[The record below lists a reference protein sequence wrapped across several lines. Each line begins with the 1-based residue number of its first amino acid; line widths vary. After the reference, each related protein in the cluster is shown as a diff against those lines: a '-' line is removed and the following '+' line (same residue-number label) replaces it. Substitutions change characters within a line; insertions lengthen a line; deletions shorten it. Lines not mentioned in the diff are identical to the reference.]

1 MAFIMTNDGKLA
13 ADVSRMDNVVD
24 RLTEAIKRYVRQVD
38 TRVPDKPEG
47 PRAMEIVSFASNLEH
62 FGNIID
68 KNLCELAVKKR
79 AHVGPRYRVRYDGRT
94 SYSACIPHDA

>member
-13 ADVSRMDNVVD
+13 AAVSRMDNVVD

-62 FGNIID
+62 FGDIID
-68 KNLCELAVKKR
+68 KKIFASWRSRRGPMSARDIEFATMADELLSM
-79 AHVGPRYRVRYDGRT
+79 H
-94 SYSACIPHDA
+94 SA